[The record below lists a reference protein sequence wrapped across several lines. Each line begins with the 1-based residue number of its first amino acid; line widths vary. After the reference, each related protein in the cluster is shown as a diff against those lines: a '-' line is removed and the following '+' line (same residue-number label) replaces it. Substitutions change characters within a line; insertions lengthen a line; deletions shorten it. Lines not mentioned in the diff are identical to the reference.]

1 MRVEMREP
9 SMRNW
14 TLVTPTLSE
23 AVAERVTV
31 EEMVPEGEVRVIVGR
46 VVSRVMGREQDA
58 VVPPFDPLQDQRELV
73 VVSVVSEK
81 VPVVQVLIVVEH
93 EPLMGVVV
101 WVPVY
106 SYAPMSH
113 VPSAPRVFPSLSLL
127 RKPSAVKATP
137 LFKMEAE
144 AGR

>member
-46 VVSRVMGREQDA
+46 VVSGMRVTVA
-58 VVPPFDPLQDQRELV
+58 VTLPVLESVQVDVPVQPFDQPVKVEPVDGVAVRVILEELAT
-73 VVSVVSEK
+73 EA
-81 VPVVQVLIVVEH
+81 VQVLDMQLK
-93 EPLMGVVV
+93 P
-101 WVPVY
+101 VPVR
-106 SYAPMSH
+106 
-113 VPSAPRVFPSLSLL
+113 VPCPVPDLV
-127 RKPSAVKATP
+127 AVTV
-137 LFKMEAE
+137 
-144 AGR
+144 

>member
-113 VPSAPRVFPSLSLL
+113 VEPRGVPMMSVVKYEERLAP
-127 RKPSAVKATP
+127 AVR
-137 LFKMEAE
+137 
-144 AGR
+144 AGEVGWR